1 MEDLIKAL
9 QIFLKY
15 GNPSHP
21 THCGHDVLYI
31 CGINPVDVSEA
42 DKLELNKLGFFVD
55 EQDES
60 FKSYRYGS
68 A

>member
-15 GNPSHP
+15 RNERFP
-21 THCGHDVLYI
+21 TICVHDTLIVTDITL
-31 CGINPVDVSEA
+31 DEVSDE
-42 DKLELNKLGFFVD
+42 DEIKLDELGFNWNEEYD
-55 EQDES
+55 NWT
-60 FKSYRYGS
+60 SYRYGS

>member
-15 GNPSHP
+15 RNVSYP
-21 THCGHDVLYI
+21 TICVHDVLIITGYSKDEI
-31 CGINPVDVSEA
+31 SEE
-42 DKLELNKLGFFVD
+42 DKIELDKLGFFWM
-55 EQDES
+55 EEFES
-60 FKSYRYGS
+60 WASYKYGS